1 MARKLIPTLAFLIL
15 ISCGDDEGSIPRP
28 RGYFRIDL
36 PEHDY
41 QEFSGDCPFAFEIP
55 VYAQMTPGSQGA
67 AQPCWLNLVF
77 PAQKATLHLSY
88 RQIENNLSE
97 LTEDSRNLAYKHVVK
112 SSGISESL
120 YENPENKVYGIMYE
134 INGNAASPL
143 QFHVSDSSSHFLR
156 GSLYF
161 NASPNA
167 DSLKPV
173 NDFIRDDV
181 RYLISSIHW
190 K

>member
-1 MARKLIPTLAFLIL
+1 MAKRLLSLLVLIALV
-15 ISCGDDEGSIPRP
+15 SCGEEDAIPRP

-36 PEHDY
+36 PAHQYKQFET
-41 QEFSGDCPFAFEIP
+41 DCPFSFEIP
-55 VYAQMTPGSQGA
+55 DYALMTPGAQGA

-88 RQIENNLSE
+88 RSIEKNLSD

-112 SSGISESL
+112 SSGIAESL
-120 YENPENKVYGIMYE
+120 YEDPENHVYGIMYE

-161 NASPNA
+161 NTSPNS
-167 DSLKPV
+167 DSLQPV
-173 NDFIRDDV
+173 NEFIREDV
-181 RYLISSIHW
+181 RHLISTVRW

>member
-1 MARKLIPTLAFLIL
+1 MARKLLLLLAIFAFG
-15 ISCGDDEGSIPRP
+15 SCGEEDTMPRP

-36 PEHDY
+36 PAHQYKHFES
-41 QEFSGDCPFAFEIP
+41 ECSFSFEIP
-55 VYAQMTPGSQGA
+55 DYTLITPGVQGA
-67 AQPCWLNLVF
+67 AQPCWINLVF

-88 RQIENNLSE
+88 RNIDKNLTV

-112 SSGISESL
+112 SSGIAESL
-120 YENPENKVYGIMYE
+120 YEDPENHVYGIMYE

-143 QFHVSDSSSHFLR
+143 QFHVSDSSAHFLR

-161 NASPNA
+161 NTSPNA
-167 DSLKPV
+167 DSLQPV
-173 NDFIRDDV
+173 NDFIREDV
-181 RYLISSIHW
+181 RHLISTVRW